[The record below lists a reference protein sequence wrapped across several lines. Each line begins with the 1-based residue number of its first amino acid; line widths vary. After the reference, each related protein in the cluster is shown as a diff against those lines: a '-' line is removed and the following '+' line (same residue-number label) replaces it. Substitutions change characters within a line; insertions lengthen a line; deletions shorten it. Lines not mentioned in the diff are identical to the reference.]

1 MMKLSD
7 TQQHVLLGLMQ
18 GATLKVHRY
27 LDGTKSYKLHLLD
40 GNVESVSSSTMDALK
55 AKGLIDSNKKFPAAT
70 YLLTE
75 QGRNVAE
82 NLDDGPV
89 RPLSA
94 KNYG

>member
-1 MMKLSD
+1 MKLSD
-7 TQQHVLLGLMQ
+7 TQQHVLLGLRR
-18 GATLKVHRY
+18 GATLKAHRY

-40 GNVESVSSSTMDALK
+40 GAIETVSNSTMDALK
-55 AKGLIDSNKKFPAAT
+55 ANGLIDSNKKFPAAT

-75 QGRNVAE
+75 QGRKIAE
-82 NLDDGPV
+82 SLDGGPV